1 MANPSMVPPGP
12 GMVGQ
17 PMLPGSS
24 GQMHPRVQRPPSQTG
39 LDFFFFCI
47 SYDLMTK
54 VKQITAIAEQ

>member
-17 PMLPGSS
+17 AMLPGSS

-39 LDFFFFCI
+39 LNYILFFTHQLI
-47 SYDLMTK
+47 
-54 VKQITAIAEQ
+54 